1 MEHTRKIGNTMK
13 TLIVYYSL
21 EGNTDYAA
29 GKISEIT
36 GGELLRLVPKK
47 AYPSKGFSKF
57 IWGGKSAVMGE
68 KPELEP
74 YNVDLESYDLV
85 VLGFPV
91 WASNVTPPIRTFVED
106 NREGLR
112 AKAVAVF
119 ACQSGNG
126 GEKALN
132 KLKKL
137 LGVGELAAEAIFIDP
152 KQQHNEET
160 DREIETF
167 AGRISDG
174 N

>member
-1 MEHTRKIGNTMK
+1 MR

-29 GKISEIT
+29 RKIGEVT
-36 GGELLRLVPKK
+36 GGDLLRLETKK

-57 IWGGKSAVMGE
+57 IWGGKSAMMGE
-68 KPELEP
+68 KPALEP
-74 YNVDLESYDLV
+74 YDADLESYDKI

-91 WASNVTPPIRTFVED
+91 WASTVTPPIRTFVEE
-106 NREGLR
+106 NREALR
-112 AKAVAVF
+112 TKAIAAF

-137 LGVGELAAEAIFIDP
+137 IGIGELAAEAIFIDP
-152 KQQHNEET
+152 KMQQNEET
-160 DREIETF
+160 DRKIEEF
-167 AGRISDG
+167 AGRIAVG
-174 N
+174 I